1 MTVTQNQQRDP
12 EMQATLWRTLTDQAE
27 TLATTSPALGP
38 YIRSSVLQREGFADC
53 LAHVLGSALVHAAPP
68 EVDLAPELLKLYAHN
83 PGVVDAAA
91 EDLVKLDAVNPACP
105 DLLTGLLSFRGFQA
119 LQVYRLA
126 HAMWQSGEKQFGAL
140 VQNWGAL
147 KYAIDIHP
155 GARIGRRVFIDHG
168 IGLVV
173 GETSVIEDDVNIWH
187 GVTLGSTLTESG
199 DRHPKIRRGATICA
213 GATILGNI
221 EVGEFA
227 LVAADTVV
235 LKNVPARTVVVGVP
249 GRLAGPVPGR
259 LDAIDE
265 AVKRLATT
273 A

>member
-1 MTVTQNQQRDP
+1 MTVKPNQPQGE
-12 EMQATLWRTLTDQAE
+12 EMLHSLWRTLTDQAKA
-27 TLATTSPALGP
+27 LAKTSPALAQHVQN
-38 YIRSSVLQREGFADC
+38 SVLEHKSFANC
-53 LAHVLGSALVHAAPP
+53 LAHVLGSALVHAAPR
-68 EVDLAPELLKLYAHN
+68 EVDLAAEFLRLYKTD
-83 PGVVDAAA
+83 PSVVDAAA
-91 EDLVKLDAVNPACP
+91 EDLIKLDAVNPACP

-126 HAMWQSGEKQFGAL
+126 HAMWHSGEKQFGAL

-199 DRHPKIRRGATICA
+199 DRHPKVRRGATICA

-221 EVGEFA
+221 EIGEGA
-227 LVAADTVV
+227 LVAADSVV

-249 GRLAGPVPGR
+249 GKLVGPVPDR

-265 AVKRLATT
+265 SVKRLTT